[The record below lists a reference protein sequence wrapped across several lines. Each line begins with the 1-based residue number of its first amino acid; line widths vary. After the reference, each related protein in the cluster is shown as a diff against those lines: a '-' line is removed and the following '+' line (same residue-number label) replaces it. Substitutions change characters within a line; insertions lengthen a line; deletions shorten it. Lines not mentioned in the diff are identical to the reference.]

1 MRIRTPNTA
10 AAPAAPAAPA
20 VPVAAPT
27 PRFPGAD
34 LLDQAVTADVLFRVW
49 SGDPAVIVP
58 SPPGAGKTRLV
69 VLLAAALAHRAGLR
83 VAIAAQTRAQAR
95 QIAQRLA
102 VVSDERSQLIVSAK
116 DRSLTVADTGG
127 LGIVRG
133 RQIAWPRS
141 GGGVMVATGA
151 RWMFAKPQELQAD
164 VLIVDEAWQC
174 TYGDLGALACM
185 AGQVVLV
192 GDPGQIAPVVT
203 GETRRWQSSATGPHV
218 PAPDGL
224 LAEHGDAL
232 AVVRMRE
239 TWRLGPETTA
249 LVSGAFYAPVGLPFT
264 SRRPGEHLVTADG
277 ERVGEITHRDV
288 LTTSGPGD
296 PALAVAAADRVR
308 ALLDCHVVTD
318 DGSGPMSDEDVAVV
332 VPHVAQASQVRALL
346 ARDAPGV
353 LVGTANALQGLERRA
368 VVAYHPLVGRRS
380 LTTFAVETGRACV
393 MLTRHRAHLTVICDP
408 ACPDLSES
416 EDRDVRSLAA
426 ITALLD
432 ASPEA

>member
-1 MRIRTPNTA
+1 MRIRTPNTGA
-10 AAPAAPAAPA
+10 ATAAPVAAPA
-20 VPVAAPT
+20 VTVAP

-102 VVSDERSQLIVSAK
+102 VVSDERARLIVSAK
-116 DRSLTVADTGG
+116 GDLTSADTG

-151 RWMFAKPQELQAD
+151 RWLFAKPQELQAD

-185 AGQVVLV
+185 AAQVVLV

-203 GETRRWQSSATGPHV
+203 GETRRWQATATGPQV

-232 AVVRMRE
+232 AVVRMRQ

-264 SRRPGEHLVTADG
+264 SRRPPEHLLTADG
-277 ERVGEITHRDV
+277 EVVGEIAHRDV

-296 PALAVAAADRVR
+296 PALAAAAAERVR

-318 DGSGPMSDEDVAVV
+318 DGIGPMSDEDVAVV

-346 ARDAPGV
+346 AGDAPGV

-368 VVAYHPLVGRRS
+368 VVAYHPLVGRRAV
-380 LTTFAVETGRACV
+380 TTFAVEAGRACV

-408 ACPDLSES
+408 ACPDLAEADDH
-416 EDRDVRSLAA
+416 EVRSLAA
-426 ITALLD
+426 VTAFLD
-432 ASPEA
+432 ETPEV

>member
-1 MRIRTPNTA
+1 MRIRTPDTPVTAAAATA
-10 AAPAAPAAPA
+10 AAPVAVAP
-20 VPVAAPT
+20 

-34 LLDQAVTADVLFRVW
+34 LLDHAVTADVLFRVW

-102 VVSDERSQLIVSAK
+102 VVSDERSRLIVSAK
-116 DRSLTVADTGG
+116 DRDLSVADTGV
-127 LGIVRG
+127 GIVRG
-133 RQIAWPRS
+133 RQIAWPRA
-141 GGGVMVATGA
+141 GGGIMVATAA
-151 RWMFAKPQELQAD
+151 RWLFAKPQELQAD

-185 AGQVVLV
+185 AAQVVLV

-203 GETRRWQSSATGPHV
+203 GETRRWQATATGPQV
-218 PAPDGL
+218 PAPDAL

-232 AVVRMRE
+232 AVVRMRQ

-249 LVSGAFYAPVGLPFT
+249 LVSGSFYAPAGLPFT
-264 SRRPGEHLVTADG
+264 SRRPPEHLLTADG
-277 ERVGEITHRDV
+277 EKLGEIAHRDV

-296 PALAVAAADRVR
+296 PALAVAAAERVR
-308 ALLDCHVVTD
+308 ALLDCHVVTG
-318 DGSGPMSDEDVAVV
+318 DGVGPLCDEDVAVV

-346 ARDAPGV
+346 AGDAPGV

-368 VVAYHPLVGRRS
+368 VVAYHPLAGRRAV
-380 LTTFAVETGRACV
+380 TTFAVEAGRACV
-393 MLTRHRAHLTVICDP
+393 MLTRHRAHLTMICDP
-408 ACPDLSES
+408 ASPDLSEA
-416 EDRDVRSLAA
+416 DDHYVRSLAA
-426 ITALLD
+426 VTALVEET
-432 ASPEA
+432 PEV